1 MKSLINEVIKDIK
14 DAGIQ
19 YYNQKKLQ
27 NIKSNANQE
36 NDRCC
41 WFFRYLFL
49 FNFKYYNI
57 SISFKWHIP

>member
-49 FNFKYYNI
+49 L
-57 SISFKWHIP
+57 